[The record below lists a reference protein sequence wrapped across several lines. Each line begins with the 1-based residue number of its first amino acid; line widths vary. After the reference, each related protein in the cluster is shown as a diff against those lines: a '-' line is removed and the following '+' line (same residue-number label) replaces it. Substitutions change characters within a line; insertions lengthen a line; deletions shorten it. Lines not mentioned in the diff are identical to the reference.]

1 MSDAE
6 PMRAEIFSY
15 GPGRDARRLCRLV
28 ERQVAAAFSVPTREL
43 RARQRRSASV
53 ALARQSAMYLA
64 HVSLGL
70 NYTQIGQAFK
80 RDRTTAAHAC
90 RLVETLRDD
99 PKLDRMIGKIES
111 AIAGLARPRDANG
124 TPCQ

>member
-6 PMRAEIFSY
+6 PMPAEILSSA
-15 GPGRDARRLCRLV
+15 PGHDARRLCRLV

-43 RARQRRSASV
+43 RARQRRSAPV

-99 PKLDRMIGKIES
+99 PMLDRMIGKIET
-111 AIAGLARPRDANG
+111 AMAGLARRSDADG